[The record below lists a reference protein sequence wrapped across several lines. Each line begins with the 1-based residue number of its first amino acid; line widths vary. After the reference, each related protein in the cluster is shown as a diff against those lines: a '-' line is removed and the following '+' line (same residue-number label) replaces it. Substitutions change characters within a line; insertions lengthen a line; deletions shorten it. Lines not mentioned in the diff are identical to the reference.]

1 MSPLTKKILDG
12 DEQAVENFYHMYSPR
27 IFRYL
32 KKKLPEIE
40 AAEIM
45 NDVFLQAIDSLQQ
58 LRQSENLSAWLYKIA
73 HHKMVDFYRKK
84 KIKTFLFSQ
93 IPYLEVVATEINQ
106 PEFQWE
112 KNRVRDGIEIS
123 LLSLSTKYRQIL
135 RMHYEEQIPVK
146 EIALVLNLSFKATES
161 RLYRARQSFIKAY
174 ERN

>member
-93 IPYLEVVATEINQ
+93 IPFWKLCIAHTLYSIQEPSKKRGYNKTV
-106 PEFQWE
+106 
-112 KNRVRDGIEIS
+112 S
-123 LLSLSTKYRQIL
+123 L
-135 RMHYEEQIPVK
+135 
-146 EIALVLNLSFKATES
+146 
-161 RLYRARQSFIKAY
+161 
-174 ERN
+174 